1 MYSYKQTN
9 AKRTPTPKPTMTSLP
24 PQQPASQY
32 DSPDMAIARLAASLQ
47 TLDSEAVPIA
57 KACGRVLR
65 QAIVA
70 DRDSP
75 AADVSA
81 MDGYAIRMA
90 DLQSSQ
96 PLAVS
101 GESRPGH
108 PPPEPQATAA
118 MRVFTGAIVPA
129 GFDAVIRREDTEEDE
144 HAVRMLAAAKTAT
157 AGLNIR
163 RQGEN
168 SRRGSE
174 VLPAGTLLNTAGVAA
189 AANFGV
195 TAPLVTRRVRVTVIV
210 TGDELRSVEQTV
222 EPWQLRDSNG
232 YALAAMFSGQPW
244 IEHVATHSSLDTL
257 DDLTARL
264 QHALA
269 VSDAVVLTGGVSMGD
284 YDHVPA
290 AVKNCGGEV
299 VFHRLPLRPGKP
311 ILGAASEDGKLI
323 LGLPGN
329 PVSATVCGRRFMLPL
344 LGRLAG
350 RTLAERPR
358 VELADPPPAQLP
370 LWWMRLVRIDDRGQA
385 RLVAS
390 QGSGDLVALACSDGF
405 IETPPQEARPE
416 TPAGGPWPFWSW
428 HDA

>member
-1 MYSYKQTN
+1 M
-9 AKRTPTPKPTMTSLP
+9 TPTPPNPSSPPSGSPEQHSLREN
-24 PQQPASQY
+24 
-32 DSPDMAIARLAASLQ
+32 SPDAAVARLAARLR
-47 TLDSEAVPIA
+47 TLDTEAVPIGESP
-57 KACGRVLR
+57 GRVLR
-65 QAIVA
+65 QAIEA

-90 DLQSSQ
+90 DLPLSQ
-96 PLAVS
+96 PLAVR

-108 PPPEPQATAA
+108 APPTPDATAA
-118 MRVFTGAIVPA
+118 MRVFTGGIVPA
-129 GFDAVIRREDTEEDE
+129 GFDAVIRREDTEEEE
-144 HAVRMLAAAKTAT
+144 HAVRLLEAAKAAT
-157 AGLNIR
+157 AGQNIR

-168 SRRGSE
+168 SRQGSE
-174 VLPAGTLLNTAGVAA
+174 VLPPGTLLNTAAVAA

-195 TAPLVTRRVRVTVIV
+195 TAPLVARPARVTVIV
-210 TGDELRSVEQTV
+210 TGDELRSVDQAV

-232 YALAAMFSGQPW
+232 YALAAMFSGQTW
-244 IEHVATHSSLDTL
+244 IEHVATHSSHDTL
-257 DDLTARL
+257 DELTTRL
-264 QHALA
+264 QQALA

-290 AVKNCGGEV
+290 AVTACGGEI

-311 ILGAASEDGKLI
+311 ILGAASGEGKLI

-329 PVSATVCGRRFMLPL
+329 PVSAAVCGRRFLMPL

-350 RTLAERPR
+350 RVERACSR
-358 VELADPPPAQLP
+358 VELADPPPQQLP
-370 LWWMRLVRIDDRGQA
+370 MWWMRLVRIDERGQA

-390 QGSGDLVALACSDGF
+390 RGSGDLVALALSDGF

-428 HDA
+428 RDV

>member
-1 MYSYKQTN
+1 MTSPPL
-9 AKRTPTPKPTMTSLP
+9 PTPSPESSSP
-24 PQQPASQY
+24 E
-32 DSPDMAIARLAASLQ
+32 SPDAAITHLAAALQ
-47 TLDSEAVPIA
+47 TLDSAAVPISEA
-57 KACGRVLR
+57 SGRVLR

-96 PLAVS
+96 PLLVS

-108 PPPEPQATAA
+108 PPPQPREGAVL
-118 MRVFTGAIVPA
+118 RVFTGGIVPA
-129 GFDAVIRREDTEEDE
+129 GFEAVIRREDTEEDE
-144 HAVRMLAAAKTAT
+144 HSVRMLAAAKTAA

-174 VLPAGTLLNTAGVAA
+174 VLPAGTLLNTAAVAA

-195 TAPLVTRRVRVTVIV
+195 TDPLVTRPVRVSVIV
-210 TGDELRSVEQTV
+210 TGDELRSVDQAV

-232 YALAAMFSGQPW
+232 YSLAAMFSGQPW
-244 IEHVATHSSLDTL
+244 IEHLATHDCRDTL
-257 DDLTARL
+257 TDLTERL
-264 QHALA
+264 RQA
-269 VSDAVVLTGGVSMGD
+269 VAASDAVVLTGGVSMGD

-290 AVKNCGGEV
+290 AVTACGGEIL
-299 VFHRLPLRPGKP
+299 FHRLPLRPGKP
-311 ILGAASEDGKLI
+311 ILGAASGDGKLI

-329 PVSATVCGRRFMLPL
+329 PVSATVCGRRFLMPL

-350 RTLAERPR
+350 RSEQVCPR
-358 VELADPPPAQLP
+358 VTLVDPPAKQLP
-370 LWWMRLVRIDDRGQA
+370 LWWMQLVHIDERGQA
-385 RLVAS
+385 RLVPS
-390 QGSGDLVALACSDGF
+390 KGSGDLVALAASDGF
-405 IETPPQEARPE
+405 IETPPAEQQAE
-416 TPAGGPWPFWSW
+416 TPATGPWPFWSW
-428 HDA
+428 QTV